1 MIKVGVNSNVVLI
14 STGIYS
20 RGIDFSST
28 LPISIVS
35 SAWVV
40 LIWAFFSSSLRSERD
55 LAKSPDW
62 DAFLAALFLGAH
74 ADLTVFRSLRYR
86 FLFDLADLVHFLS
99 VGRLVF
105 GIFLLLASLG
115 ERFRKVA

>member
-1 MIKVGVNSNVVLI
+1 MIKVGVNSDVVLI

-62 DAFLAALFLGAH
+62 DSPPLRAPRAH
-74 ADLTVFRSLRYR
+74 ADLTVLLPRYR